1 MAHYQIYR
9 PQVLAAY
16 NHCCAWCGSQYDLC
30 LDHVQTQAT
39 GGADTFDNLQVLC
52 RRCNSIK
59 NMWTLRKLPPRDP
72 QTDARKIRRR
82 QDILKHKIM
91 PRRRQTGPH
100 NYVPRG
106 TNDSS

>member
-1 MAHYQIYR
+1 MRYQIYR
-9 PQVLAAY
+9 KQALAAY
-16 NHCCAWCGSQYDLC
+16 NNCCAWCGSQYDLC

-59 NMWTLRKLPPRDP
+59 NMWTMPQLPPRDP

-82 QDILKHKIM
+82 QDVLKYKIM
-91 PRRRQTGPH
+91 PKRRRTGPH
-100 NYVPRG
+100 NHVPRG
-106 TNDSS
+106 TKDSS